1 MDYRRGSLRLADSNI
16 TVDFPKISSR
26 QTQQKRV
33 VTNGSSQRESCLL
46 TFTRFPMA
54 SSFFFY
60 DVQRRRLKW
69 ANPNS
74 CPLENLLPAFFPR
87 EVSSLLQSPLYF
99 RSFEEEKSLKCPTS
113 QSALCSMPIVETLA
127 ARCVHFCRILLSSV
141 QSSFDWLLS
150 QHIVRAAVS
159 SS

>member
-33 VTNGSSQRESCLL
+33 VPNGSSQRESCLL
-46 TFTRFPMA
+46 TFTRFPKA

-74 CPLENLLPAFFPR
+74 CPLENLSPAFFPPR

-99 RSFEEEKSLKCPTS
+99 RTFEEEKSLKCPTS

-127 ARCVHFCRILLSSV
+127 ARCVHFCSSV
-141 QSSFDWLLS
+141 QSFLTGFFPSTLFAQQS
-150 QHIVRAAVS
+150 AALKS
-159 SS
+159 P